1 MVHLIFHLPLS
12 FGFWVGETGGV
23 FEASKGALVLLGAGM
38 GRLVMRRGLIMK
50 LALRLTLGEEGT
62 VVGRQW
68 LACGEGNPDST
79 GHHTSV
85 FTTFSTPWVS
95 M

>member
-1 MVHLIFHLPLS
+1 
-12 FGFWVGETGGV
+12 
-23 FEASKGALVLLGAGM
+23 
-38 GRLVMRRGLIMK
+38 MRRGLIMK

>member
-1 MVHLIFHLPLS
+1 M
-12 FGFWVGETGGV
+12 

-38 GRLVMRRGLIMK
+38 GRLVVRGGLIISFETNPASVPF
-50 LALRLTLGEEGT
+50 LPLGEEGT

-79 GHHTSV
+79 GHHTSF